1 MASSNERTQ
10 HALVLT
16 LMELLGADSD
26 DIIKAPASPI
36 MHACGVFLPLLLG
49 IVTREHPQASCR

>member
-1 MASSNERTQ
+1 MASSSERTQ

-26 DIIKAPASPI
+26 DIKAPASPI

>member
-1 MASSNERTQ
+1 
-10 HALVLT
+10 
-16 LMELLGADSD
+16 MELLGADSD
-26 DIIKAPASPI
+26 DIKAPASPI